1 MITLRKTIP
10 VSCTTLWSALT
21 ELDQMQQWYF
31 QELKEFKAKVGFEN
45 AFTFEYK
52 GKTFTHKWRV
62 VEVEPSQKIAYY
74 WQYEEYEGDS
84 IVSFQM
90 EKVPNGSH
98 LHLEARI
105 LSPFPEME
113 EFSQKSMEKG
123 WSSLIEDRLIPFLL
137 K

>member
-90 EKVPNGSH
+90 EKVQNGSH